1 MKTYENTPSEKHLLQ
16 EAAAAYESAS
26 LQQRMSDH
34 LYLAHIRDGMT
45 SIHFFKMLEDSGLSL
60 EEMANIL
67 HVTSR
72 TLRRIEHGQK
82 LSLDISE
89 KILQLRRLYNA
100 GTLVFGDREKFVQWL
115 RKPLMALD
123 GSTPLSYLDTSF
135 GIDIILSMLGRIEH
149 GVYS

>member
-1 MKTYENTPSEKHLLQ
+1 MKHYKDSNRDKQTLQ
-16 EAAAAYESAS
+16 EAAVAYHSTS
-26 LQQRMSDH
+26 LEQRMSDH

-45 SIHFFKMLEDSGLSL
+45 SLHFFKMLEDSGLTL

-72 TLRRIEHGQK
+72 TLRRIEHGQQ
-82 LSLDISE
+82 LSLDLSE

-100 GTLVFGDREKFVQWL
+100 GTLVFGDKENFIQWL